1 VQSSSFSLATVPDV
15 EAEALPGLVWAFRF
29 EDDGTSEELAAGQP
43 IEGERGWLWLHFNLA
58 DARACRYLKAELALP
73 KAAAE
78 LLTSPDP
85 HQQFHGKGACIY
97 GIFTDLVRGLGGVTD
112 AIGCLHFAMT
122 ERLFVTGRRERLNA
136 VEVARQQLQTGRKIP
151 SPAALLETIIDN
163 VAAAV
168 EDHADALGEAL
179 DDVEER
185 LVAEGLSDQQ
195 QSLARARRLAV
206 RMHRLLATQRSLIH
220 RFERDMLQA
229 EDTPLRVET
238 GKLSQRLDWLDQ
250 EMIGLRDR
258 AHLLQEE
265 VSLKMAD
272 QTNRNLQVLAIV
284 TTVFLP
290 ATLITGIFG
299 MNVGGLPF
307 VGEHEGFLWAMLLLA
322 GASAFVFWL
331 LRKAGLFR

>member
-1 VQSSSFSLATVPDV
+1 MVPDV
-15 EAEALPGLVWAFRF
+15 EAQALPGLVWAFRF
-29 EDDGTSEELAAGQP
+29 GDDGIAEELAAGEA

-58 DARACRYLKAELALP
+58 DARACPYLKAELALP
-73 KAAAE
+73 AAAAE

-85 HQQFHGKGACIY
+85 HQQFHGQGACVY
-97 GIFTDLVRGLGGVTD
+97 GVFTDLVRGLGGVTD

-122 ERLFVTGRRERLNA
+122 GRLFVTGRRERLNA
-136 VEVARQQLQTGRKIP
+136 VEATRQQLQTGRKIP

-163 VAAAV
+163 LAAAV
-168 EDHADALGEAL
+168 EDHADALGETL
-179 DDVEER
+179 DDIEER
-185 LVAEGLSDQQ
+185 LVAEELSDQPR
-195 QSLARARRLAV
+195 SLARARRIAV
-206 RMHRLLATQRSLIH
+206 RMHRLLTTQRTLIH
-220 RFERDMLQA
+220 RFERDTLQV
-229 EDTPLRVET
+229 EDTPLKVET
-238 GKLSQRLDWLDQ
+238 SKLAQRLDWLDQ

-265 VSLKMAD
+265 VSLKMTD

-307 VGEHEGFLWAMLLLA
+307 VSSHAGFVWAMLLLA
-322 GASAFVFWL
+322 AASAFVFWL
-331 LRKAGLFR
+331 LKKAGLFG